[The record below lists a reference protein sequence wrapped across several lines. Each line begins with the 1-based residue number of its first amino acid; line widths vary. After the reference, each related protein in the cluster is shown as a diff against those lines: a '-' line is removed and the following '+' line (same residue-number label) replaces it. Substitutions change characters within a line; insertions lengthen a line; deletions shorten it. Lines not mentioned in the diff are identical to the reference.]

1 MLERRLDIFVHTQHG
16 VRRIFTYRRWMF
28 LLPAALT
35 LSLALGCLLLWPY
48 RAGYEAL
55 SVRRQQALGRL
66 AGQKAA
72 ALRLRERILR
82 LEGEAARIGSF
93 DGKLA
98 AMLGAPRERGIP
110 SNLSGRGADL
120 LVLGD
125 THTHRLLEFLEA
137 LHGRV
142 AAEEV
147 AQQALALSLAARRLE
162 FLAKPSLWPAKGY
175 ITSGFGG
182 RASPFGRGG
191 DFHNGVDIKVPLGS
205 PVVAAGA
212 GRVTEADTMN
222 GYGLRVVVSH
232 DFGLETVYA
241 HLKKAEVT
249 PGQPVKRG
257 QLIGL
262 SGNSGR
268 TTGAHLHYEVHAGG
282 TPVNPRQYLLD

>member
-1 MLERRLDIFVHTQHG
+1 MLERRLDIFVQTQHG
-16 VRRIFTYRRWMF
+16 VRRLFTYRRWMF

-35 LSLALGCLLLWPY
+35 LSLALGCLFLWPY

-98 AMLGAPRERGIP
+98 AMLGASRERGGP
-110 SNLSGRGADL
+110 GALPGRGADL
-120 LVLGD
+120 VVGD
-125 THTHRLLEFLEA
+125 SHTHRLLEFLEA
-137 LHGRV
+137 LGGRM

-147 AQQALALSLAARRLE
+147 VQQTLAVSLAERRLE

-182 RASPFGRGG
+182 RSSPFGRGG

-212 GRVTEADTMN
+212 GRVTEADTVN

-241 HLKKAEVT
+241 HLKKAEVK
-249 PGQPVKRG
+249 PGQSVRRG
-257 QLIGL
+257 ERIGL

-282 TPVNPRQYLLD
+282 TPVNPRQYMLD